1 MKIGALSS
9 QKEGQTSLL
18 SIRKPRETFL
28 AVKNRFTLAL
38 IRVIACSQKTY
49 QAFEVQF
56 TNYL

>member
-38 IRVIACSQKTY
+38 IRVIACSQETY
-49 QAFEVQF
+49 QAF
-56 TNYL
+56 